1 MTDATL
7 LTIADLDAADR
18 RAMRGLLGQH
28 FHNVTAAV
36 FERDLDDKTHAL
48 VLRRN
53 GMLVG
58 FSTLAVYASPIV
70 ARGRPVVCSG
80 DTIMD
85 PSAWSSP
92 DLPRQWIRSVR
103 SLPGG
108 DRAWWLLL
116 CGGFRTYRLLSTFWR
131 RFVPHHAGDD
141 LGLLALRNGLALERF
156 GHLFD
161 PETGVVLLAHPTPLR
176 PHLAGVPPE
185 RLRDP
190 HVAHFA
196 QVNPGHAA
204 GDELAC
210 LCELTDDNLTPAGRR
225 MVGVVGRC

>member
-18 RAMRGLLGQH
+18 RAMRSLMDRHFLG
-28 FHNVTAAV
+28 VT
-36 FERDLDDKTHAL
+36 ERSFDADLADKTHAL
-48 VLRRN
+48 LLHRDEK
-53 GMLVG
+53 LVG
-58 FSTLAVYASPIV
+58 FSTLAHYYAFGNAVI
-70 ARGRPVVCSG
+70 CSG

-85 PSAWSSP
+85 PSAWASP
-92 DLPRQWIRSVR
+92 DLPRQWIRAVR
-103 SLPGG
+103 SLEPTGG
-108 DRAWWLLL
+108 LYWLLL
-116 CGGFRTYRLLSTFWR
+116 CGGFRTYRLLSTFWKS
-131 RFVPHHAGDD
+131 FVPHHAGDD
-141 LGLLALRNGLALERF
+141 RLLLAWRDLHAADRF
-156 GHLFD
+156 GDHFD
-161 PETGVVLLAHPTPLR
+161 AATGIVKVRHPTPLR
-176 PHLAGVPPE
+176 PHLAGIPPE